1 MIKYLI
7 GAEQTH
13 QTHNFPSKIKEMLN
27 KETPSIYTVDI
38 FSLNVTKYY

>member
-13 QTHNFPSKIKEMLN
+13 QTHNFPSKIKKGLI
-27 KETPSIYTVDI
+27 KKLLSFIQLI
-38 FSLNVTKYY
+38 FLV